1 MVNFRVDKG
10 DSAKH
15 DRHMEKQRSTKWR
28 DFGLVALVIVTP
40 LAGAVA
46 AFALAGWHPGVF
58 GGAFAVAGITTGFL
72 MRLPKVQAA
81 LRRLLPQPV
90 D

>member
-1 MVNFRVDKG
+1 MRMGKRLFLR
-10 DSAKH
+10 
-15 DRHMEKQRSTKWR
+15 WR
-28 DFGLVALVIVTP
+28 DWGLLALVIAAP
-40 LAGAVA
+40 LAAAVT
-46 AFALAGWHPGVF
+46 AFALSSWHPGVF
-58 GGAFAVAGITTGFL
+58 GGSFAVAGITTGFL

>member
-1 MVNFRVDKG
+1 MG
-10 DSAKH
+10 Q
-15 DRHMEKQRSTKWR
+15 QRSSKWR

-46 AFALAGWHPGVF
+46 AFALSGWNPGVF
-58 GGAFAVAGITTGFL
+58 GGGFAVAGISTGLL